1 MATTRKSDGTATL
14 TKEVRELRAAVD
26 KAYGAFKI
34 SNQVRRTLALSF
46 LKGVLSTMGAIATVV
61 IVTPLII
68 MVLRSVAWP
77 PLIADFVANV
87 ILQYEQSNRPSLR
100 AVDGQ

>member
-1 MATTRKSDGTATL
+1 MPTPKKSDGTKVL
-14 TKEVRELRAAVD
+14 TTEVRELREAVD
-26 KAYGAFKI
+26 KSYRYFR
-34 SNQVRRTLALSF
+34 QVNRYRHSLALSF
-46 LKGVLSTMGAIATVV
+46 LKGVASTFGAIATVV

-77 PLIADFVANV
+77 PLIADLVANV
-87 ILQYEQSNRPSLR
+87 ILQYEQVNRQSLR